1 MDAGPT
7 TGPAG
12 RENIMGRTVA
22 EFHGMLAQLLSN
34 TRRKHD
40 GRPGPGQPGYLGQE
54 SQDAVTMWRH
64 MAHMA
69 HSYANGADVRGIRPT
84 WSDLWEDGMDRE
96 KFLALIT
103 ERSRILRA
111 VERGGDMDTM
121 LVDDSVRYW
130 EFTLALST
138 VTNDD
143 HAESARRSGNQ
154 EATRR
159 IMLETEIDLALIR
172 AYTDVDIAT
181 LRRTLR
187 ECGGKRPVSP
197 GVDADGNRTWEPHP
211 LFDLITANR
220 PTV

>member
-1 MDAGPT
+1 
-7 TGPAG
+7 
-12 RENIMGRTVA
+12 MGRTVE
-22 EFHGMLAQLLSN
+22 EFHGLLADLLIS

-40 GRPGPGQPGYLGQE
+40 GRPGPGQPGYLGDE
-54 SQDAVTMWRH
+54 SADAVTMWRH
-64 MAHMA
+64 MAHLA
-69 HSYANGADVRGIRPT
+69 HSYANGGDVRGIRPT
-84 WSDLWEDGMDRE
+84 WSDLWEDGMDRG

-103 ERSRILRA
+103 DRSRILRA
-111 VERGGDMDTM
+111 VKRGGDMDTM

-138 VTNDD
+138 VTDD
-143 HAESARRSGNQ
+143 EHAESARQNGNR
-154 EATRR
+154 EAARR

-187 ECGGKRPVSP
+187 ECKGERPMSP
-197 GVDADGNRTWEPHP
+197 GVGGNGARKWEPHP

-220 PTV
+220 PTF

>member
-1 MDAGPT
+1 
-7 TGPAG
+7 
-12 RENIMGRTVA
+12 MGRTVE
-22 EFHGMLAQLLSN
+22 EFHGLLADLLSN

-40 GRPGPGQPGYLGQE
+40 GRPGPGQPGYLSDE
-54 SQDAVTMWRH
+54 SADAVTMWRH

-84 WSDLWEDGMDRE
+84 GSDLWEDGMDRG

-111 VERGGDMDTM
+111 VKRGGDMDTM

-138 VTNDD
+138 VTNDE
-143 HAESARRSGNQ
+143 HAESARQNGNR
-154 EATRR
+154 EAARR

-187 ECGGKRPVSP
+187 ECEGERPVSP
-197 GVDADGNRTWEPHP
+197 GRNGDGSRKWEPHP

>member
-1 MDAGPT
+1 
-7 TGPAG
+7 
-12 RENIMGRTVA
+12 MGRTVA
-22 EFHGMLAQLLSN
+22 EFHGLLADLLIN
-34 TRRKHD
+34 TRRKYD
-40 GRPGPGQPGYLGQE
+40 GRPGPGQLGYLGQE

-111 VERGGDMDTM
+111 VKRGGDMDTM
-121 LVDDSVRYW
+121 PVDDSVRYW
-130 EFTLALST
+130 EFSLALST
-138 VTNDD
+138 VTNDE

-181 LRRTLR
+181 LRRRLR
-187 ECGGKRPVSP
+187 ECKGERPVSP
-197 GVDADGNRTWEPHP
+197 GVDADGNRKWEPHP

>member
-1 MDAGPT
+1 
-7 TGPAG
+7 
-12 RENIMGRTVA
+12 MGRTVE
-22 EFHGMLAQLLSN
+22 EFHGLLADLLIN

-40 GRPGPGQPGYLGQE
+40 GRPGPGQLGYLGDE
-54 SQDAVTMWRH
+54 SADAVTMWRH
-64 MAHMA
+64 MAHLA
-69 HSYANGADVRGIRPT
+69 HSYANGAEVRGIRPT

-103 ERSRILRA
+103 DRSRILRA
-111 VERGGDMDTM
+111 VKSGGDMDAM

-138 VTNDD
+138 VTDD
-143 HAESARRSGNQ
+143 ENAESARQNGNR
-154 EATRR
+154 EAARR
-159 IMLETEIDLALIR
+159 IMLETEIDLAVIR

-187 ECGGKRPVSP
+187 ECKGERPMSP
-197 GVDADGNRTWEPHP
+197 GVDGNGARKWEPHP

-220 PTV
+220 PTA

>member
-187 ECGGKRPVSP
+187 ECGGKCPVSP

>member
-1 MDAGPT
+1 
-7 TGPAG
+7 
-12 RENIMGRTVA
+12 MGRTVA
-22 EFHGMLAQLLSN
+22 KFHELLAQLLSN

-40 GRPGPGQPGYLGQE
+40 GRPGPGQPGYLSDE
-54 SQDAVTMWRH
+54 SADAVTMWRH

-111 VERGGDMDTM
+111 VKRGGDMDAM

-130 EFTLALST
+130 EYDLALFT
-138 VTNDD
+138 VTNDEC
-143 HAESARRSGNQ
+143 AESARQSGNR
-154 EATRR
+154 EAARR
-159 IMLETEIDLALIR
+159 LMLETEIDLALIR
-172 AYTDVDIAT
+172 AYTGVGIAT

-187 ECGGKRPVSP
+187 ECKGERPTYP
-197 GVDADGNRTWEPHP
+197 GRGRDGSRTWEPHP

>member
-1 MDAGPT
+1 
-7 TGPAG
+7 
-12 RENIMGRTVA
+12 MGRTVA
-22 EFHGMLAQLLSN
+22 EFHGLLADLLIN
-34 TRRKHD
+34 ARRKHD
-40 GRPGPGQPGYLGQE
+40 GRPGLGEPGYLGQE

-69 HSYANGADVRGIRPT
+69 HSYANGADVRGARPT
-84 WSDLWEDGMDRE
+84 WSDLWEDGMDRG

-111 VERGGDMDTM
+111 VKRGGDMDTTLM
-121 LVDDSVRYW
+121 DDSVRYW
-130 EFTLALST
+130 EYSLALST

-143 HAESARRSGNQ
+143 HAESARQSGNR
-154 EATRR
+154 EAARR
-159 IMLETEIDLALIR
+159 ITLETEIDLALIR

-187 ECGGKRPVSP
+187 ECKSERPTYP
-197 GVDADGNRTWEPHP
+197 GVDADGNRKWEPHP